1 MDRLIKWFTLPEE
14 ETQARLVWFTDSFV
28 NASFQGVDAMLM
40 QFLKY
45 CAELGVPAKRTYL
58 EVFLRTEGKKCIKK
72 NNIRLDTM
80 SPLNY
85 DEPGSLEEAYRVIAA
100 ATLTRYDICVKT
112 DLTDKVFKVEM
123 KTFIQMQKTVELQK
137 VFADTYPK
145 LVNGSSDEDIIQD
158 LQVLLDSIATQYDV
172 AKLDNLDFIMG
183 RAYTKGERNKQTFL
197 FKTGI
202 PCIDGDMG
210 GFYSKQCWTFTGP
223 PGGGKTRFAAI
234 HFAYQAAVYY
244 KLDVLFDEL
253 ELTASEVENILIA
266 YHIANIYGGK
276 IKIPD
281 NIMNRNQMSEQQSRF
296 YESARIDLFE
306 SEGKY
311 GKIVIS
317 TDSLEVESLKKK
329 RLQYFKLNRKTLLW
343 VVDYLGLLRSKP
355 LNKFERQLA
364 GYEIIELGIKKIK
377 DIAKIADIGA
387 LCVCQYNDEGVKAS
401 EAGKTIMPGMVQ
413 GGHVIQRH
421 SDYDIA
427 MAMTLEQKLANMRT
441 LSIIKQRSAAGF
453 TNVPL
458 QVDLSVSIFRQMK
471 QQVNPL
477 REGGGK

>member
-1 MDRLIKWFTLPEE
+1 MDQLMKWFTLTEK
-14 ETQARLVWFTDSFV
+14 ETQARLVWFTDSF
-28 NASFQGVDAMLM
+28 ADTKFKGTDAMLM

-45 CAELGVPAKRTYL
+45 CANLGVSAKKKYL
-58 EVFLRTEGKKCIKK
+58 EIFLKTEGKKCIKK

-80 SPLNY
+80 SPLDY
-85 DEPGSLEEAYRVIAA
+85 DEPGSLEEAYRIITA
-100 ATLTRYDICVKT
+100 ATLVRYDICNKV
-112 DLTDKVFKVEM
+112 DLTDRVFKMDM
-123 KTFIQMQKTVELQK
+123 KTFIQSQKTIELQK
-137 VFADTYPK
+137 IFADTYPK
-145 LVNGSSDEDIIQD
+145 LVNGTAQEDIIQD
-158 LQVLLDSIATQYDV
+158 LQILLDHVATQYDTT
-172 AKLDNLDFIMG
+172 KLDTLDFITG
-183 RAYTKGERNKQTFL
+183 RSYNRGERDKQRFL

-210 GFYSKQCWTFTGP
+210 GLFSKQCWTFTGP

-253 ELTASEVENILIA
+253 ELTASEIENILIA
-266 YHIANIYGGK
+266 YHIINIYGGK

-281 NIMNRNQMSEQQSRF
+281 NIMNRGQMSEQQTRF

-311 GKIVIS
+311 GKIVIN
-317 TDSLEVESLKKK
+317 TDDLDVESLRKK

-343 VVDYLGLLRSKP
+343 VIDYLGLLKSKP
-355 LNKFERQLA
+355 ISKFDRQLV
-364 GYEIIELGIKKIK
+364 GYEIIGDGIKTIK

-387 LCVCQYNDEGVKAS
+387 VCICQYNDEGVKAS
-401 EAGKTIMPGMVQ
+401 EAGKTIIPGMVQ

-427 MAMTLEQKLANMRT
+427 MAMTIEQKLANIRT
-441 LSIIKQRSAAGF
+441 LSVIKQRSAAGF
-453 TNVPL
+453 MNVPL
-458 QVDLSVSIFRQMK
+458 QVDLAVSIFRQMK
-471 QQVNPL
+471 QQISSMQGD
-477 REGGGK
+477 R